1 MTNILYAKRFASLLF
16 VLALLNVKHFYS
28 QVIPED
34 RMVDWHYAGLN
45 DTTTNGFI
53 WLNMIDEGLDP
64 TGLISNNVKLDSMI
78 NAYGSSG
85 VIFFFPSGD
94 YLFNQ
99 TIHLSSNQILKGDG
113 MNQTQLIFDLG
124 GTGDAI
130 KISGSINNSNV
141 FELLLDANRGQYFI
155 VSDDAETLSSGEWI
169 KIYQNDD
176 DLVTSSWALNSVG
189 QIIRVDQIL
198 GDTIYLRSPL
208 RMDFEMMRSPKFKKI
223 QMESNVGIECLK
235 ILRLDDTA
243 PEQASNIAI
252 RYASNSWIKN
262 VESENCTFSH
272 IVAENASNIKIG
284 RSYFHHGFDYGGGG
298 RAYGVSLQFTTN
310 ECLIEDN
317 IFEHLRH
324 SMLLQAGPNGNVFSY
339 NFSTDP
345 FWTSSSPLIP
355 SDAAGDMV
363 LHGNYPYANLFEQNS
378 GQNIVIDN
386 SHGANGPFNT
396 FFRNRA
402 SLFGIFFSDGT
413 SPSQNI
419 VGNEIPNTGSPYSF
433 VNYTIQGID
442 QFEYGNNNKGNITP
456 SGTEILDEASYY
468 YSETPSFINSS
479 EWAGIGTPNTMEE
492 NNIPAQN
499 RYESNAIYDYPCNEE
514 PPVLSSDQNQST
526 LVHLFPNPTKELLYF
541 KSDKK
546 GILNLWNAQGKCLK
560 TQKIIL
566 GLNEV
571 NVSNYRSGIYRLTF
585 SIEDNEMIKQVSFIV
600 D

>member
-1 MTNILYAKRFASLLF
+1 MTNILYDKRFASLLF
-16 VLALLNVKHFYS
+16 VLAVLNVQHFYS

-34 RMVDWHYAGLN
+34 RVVEWHYAGLN

-130 KISGSINNSNV
+130 KISGSIDNSNV
-141 FELLLDANRGQYFI
+141 FELLLDANRGQYYI

-272 IVAENASNIKIG
+272 VVAENASNIKIG

-317 IFEHLRH
+317 IFEYLRH

-413 SPSQNI
+413 SPSQNL

-514 PPVLSSDQNQST
+514 PPVLSVEQNQST
-526 LVHLFPNPTKELLYF
+526 WVHLFPNPTKELLYF

-546 GILNLWNAQGKCLK
+546 GILNLWNAQGQCLK

>member
-1 MTNILYAKRFASLLF
+1 MTNILYAKRFASHLF

-28 QVIPED
+28 Q
-34 RMVDWHYAGLN
+34 RYLKTGFSNAGIF

-99 TIHLSSNQILKGDG
+99 TIHLSSNQILKGDV

-324 SMLLQAGPNGNVFSY
+324 SMLLQAGPNGNFIISL
-339 NFSTDP
+339 
-345 FWTSSSPLIP
+345 LIR
-355 SDAAGDMV
+355 
-363 LHGNYPYANLFEQNS
+363 S
-378 GQNIVIDN
+378 GQAVA
-386 SHGANGPFNT
+386 H
-396 FFRNRA
+396 
-402 SLFGIFFSDGT
+402 
-413 SPSQNI
+413 
-419 VGNEIPNTGSPYSF
+419 
-433 VNYTIQGID
+433 
-442 QFEYGNNNKGNITP
+442 
-456 SGTEILDEASYY
+456 
-468 YSETPSFINSS
+468 
-479 EWAGIGTPNTMEE
+479 
-492 NNIPAQN
+492 
-499 RYESNAIYDYPCNEE
+499 
-514 PPVLSSDQNQST
+514 
-526 LVHLFPNPTKELLYF
+526 
-541 KSDKK
+541 
-546 GILNLWNAQGKCLK
+546 
-560 TQKIIL
+560 
-566 GLNEV
+566 
-571 NVSNYRSGIYRLTF
+571 
-585 SIEDNEMIKQVSFIV
+585 
-600 D
+600 

>member
-1 MTNILYAKRFASLLF
+1 MTNTLYAKRIASLLF
-16 VLALLNVKHFYS
+16 VLALLNVQQFFS

-34 RMVDWHYAGLN
+34 RIVEWHYAGLN

-53 WLNMIDEGLDP
+53 WLNMLDEGLDP
-64 TGLISNNVKLDSMI
+64 TGLVSNDFKMDSMI
-78 NAYGSSG
+78 NTYGSSG

-130 KISGSINNSNV
+130 KISGSIDNSN
-141 FELLLDANRGQYFI
+141 FFDLLLDANRGQYYI
-155 VSDDAETLSSGEWI
+155 VSADVEQLSNGEWI

-189 QIIRVDQIL
+189 QIIRVDEVI
-198 GDTIYLRSPL
+198 GDTIYLQSPL
-208 RMDFEMMRSPKFKKI
+208 RMDFEMMRSPKFKRI

-235 ILRLDDTA
+235 VLRIDNTA
-243 PEQASNIAI
+243 PEQASNIAF

-262 VESENCTFSH
+262 VESENSTFSH
-272 IVAENASNIKIG
+272 IVAENASNLKIG

-324 SMLLQAGPNGNVFSY
+324 SMLLQAGPNGNVFAY

-355 SDAAGDMV
+355 SDAAGDLV

-413 SPSQNI
+413 SPSQNL

-456 SGTEILDEASYY
+456 SGTENLDDESYY
-468 YSETPSFINSS
+468 YSETPSFINNS
-479 EWAGIGTPNTMEE
+479 EWAGIGTPNAMEE

-499 RYESNAIYDYPCNEE
+499 RYESNAIYDYPCYEE
-514 PPVLSSDQNQST
+514 PPVLSVGQNQST
-526 LVHLFPNPTKELLYF
+526 WGHLFPNPTKELLYF
-541 KSDKK
+541 KSDNE
-546 GILNLWNAQGKCLK
+546 GVFNLWNAQGKCLK
-560 TQKIIL
+560 TQKIII
-566 GLNEV
+566 GLNKV
-571 NVSNYRSGIYRLTF
+571 NVSKYPPGMYRLTF
-585 SIEDNEMIKQVSFIV
+585 VIEDNEMIKQVSFIV